1 MGNIQLDYRKILSL
15 KKTKQI
21 ITVLGT
27 ILSDDLVT
35 REASLIMD

>member
-1 MGNIQLDYRKILSL
+1 MENIQLDYRKILSL

-27 ILSDDLVT
+27 ILSDDLVK